1 MVTNEQRQTGS
12 SRTVRNRY
20 GALLAALVITIF
32 VFPFLTSHVKLV
44 KWLFELVSIGLFATA
59 LHAVSRR
66 RKILVIAVV
75 LGVPM
80 LIGSMISSSL
90 AIEGAFSVGSAFR
103 ALFLAFL
110 IVAVFSDIW
119 RRDRITMDAIFGAC
133 TVYLLI
139 ALAGGAAYTALESL
153 APGSFDLSPS
163 PASVGEAG
171 ERGTTMSEL
180 SYFSI
185 VTMTT
190 VGYGDIVP
198 VSPSARALAALQGLV
213 AQLYLAIIVARLV
226 SLEITHRSH
235 DSS

>member
-1 MVTNEQRQTGS
+1 MVTNGQRRTGS
-12 SRTVRNRY
+12 SRTVKYRY

-32 VFPFLTSHVKLV
+32 VFPFLTSNKKLV
-44 KWLFELVSIGLFATA
+44 LWLFQLVSIGLFATA
-59 LHAVSRR
+59 LHAVSRQ

-80 LIGSMISSSL
+80 LIGGVLGESL
-90 AIEGAFSVGSAFR
+90 QVEVAFSVGSAFR
-103 ALFLAFL
+103 ALFLTFL

-133 TVYLLI
+133 TIYLLI
-139 ALAGGAAYTALESL
+139 AFAGGAAYSLLESL
-153 APGSFDLSPS
+153 APGSFDLSAS
-163 PASVGEAG
+163 PALAGEAG
-171 ERGTTMSEL
+171 GRAAMMSEL

-185 VTMTT
+185 ITMTT

-198 VSPSARALAALQGLV
+198 VSPPARALAGLQGLV
-213 AQLYLAIIVARLV
+213 AQLYLAIIIARLV